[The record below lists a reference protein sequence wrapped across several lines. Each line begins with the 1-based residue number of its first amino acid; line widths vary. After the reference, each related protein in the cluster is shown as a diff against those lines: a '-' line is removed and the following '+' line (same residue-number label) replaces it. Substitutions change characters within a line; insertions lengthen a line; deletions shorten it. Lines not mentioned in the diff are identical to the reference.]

1 MAIDQSSTPA
11 TGARGR
17 RQFPDGFHHDAQE
30 ELLRGAAPVTTRP
43 YLPSSS
49 PTRRPTNAA
58 SNGGRRR
65 RHPRKD
71 ANPNANYYGVLADE
85 EDEFADAFDALD
97 LETETRKIITKEKE
111 RMTTR
116 ADVLRTFA
124 ESIAAC
130 ARKFDHGYAHAVA
143 NDFTRSL
150 LRHWNQFLHSGE
162 AAGFS
167 NEMPQPKLQPAQKPL
182 TKLPTDNQTA
192 RRKTVSFADVTK
204 AAAQQAPGDVH
215 IAPARRQPIATNNY
229 TDRRILLRLKE
240 GSSFFEKNNFQIRL
254 ALKEKLA
261 LDPQDIQDIKPTN
274 TGWALLARNG
284 EIQRKI
290 IESQGVWGPSM
301 DLDTAEKH
309 VEWHTYLIKDFPSEI
324 RSYDDSILDF
334 EKTIGEEIIAQTG
347 QTPVQWRRSSKPSPD
362 PTKTTLIIS
371 FDRPVRGNFRLLGL
385 GAYSFLLTKPK
396 RLVQCQNCWQFH
408 PPVRCTATKTCRTC
422 GVTDSHHDTEGCQA
436 TPKCT
441 NCYGPHRADYE
452 QCYARPRK
460 DGGTFRK
467 LSKSQRIHARN
478 LGADDY
484 RRQNMENLI
493 QPPEH
498 TSPQDDETA
507 TTNDQHADD
516 AEMVNVPERD
526 DTPPRQED
534 HQPAVGE
541 DDEMEDPETDRMHS
555 NCGAPEE
562 EETLEEARTK
572 SIEADHDSREQADER
587 NDITEDPQDA
597 QEAETEDDANTGNRE
612 NEEENVEEGSDESED
627 ESNDGG
633 DDQSNDESNGET
645 ADVADDTPEREE
657 TQEGQKDGNEVLAT
671 HKVNGV
677 LPHTFPPRTAT
688 RIVEG
693 FRRDP
698 SRVPSSKP
706 FPLKKRYIST
716 RAAQQIIP
724 SETTNPSSDAATGHE
739 IRVRSSPPQHSP
751 PSSPPQAA
759 RRRDQHT
766 KYQPVTIKIFQANVD
781 KGEENHSAA
790 LQLAFL
796 EGFNVVILQEP
807 STSYNKKK
815 QLCRTQY
822 HPGFLCFSPVDSW
835 HNNDTRPRVMTYVK
849 IDSKIRAEQVTPAK
863 HRDLLWVRVNGITI
877 LNTYNRPE
885 VESTLEVLEDWTPP
899 ENCVVAGDMNASH
912 ASWQSDRPASQDGNR
927 IYEWMERH
935 DLQLLNEPNEATT
948 MAKRYTRGST
958 IDLAFS
964 NIPEAM
970 ATVEIHLTTGS
981 LHYTIGIEIPNQEP
995 IQVTRGKVRVT
1006 TPDEIRAFGKH
1017 VGKAVKSLPSDLDS
1031 EAAIENM
1038 ARQLQ
1043 EILQNSARACGR
1055 VSGGRRAQ
1063 SYPWWNQECKDAH
1076 DDLRITRRIYENQ
1089 RGEEIQRARLRF
1101 CRVLR
1106 RTRQS
1111 FWRNTINEV
1120 TTAEGVYKLTRWM
1133 KPRQRLQPPPIQV
1146 GGMTYSTEMEK
1157 AMVLRKEKLERRDAS
1172 DDIPDAWQPYVDP
1185 AKGIPFAETISTKEI
1200 EKAVLRTG
1208 NTTPGSDG
1216 ITTKMLQ
1223 AAWSH
1228 IARPLTTLY
1237 NACLRLGY
1245 HPSVFKAA
1253 EVVMIPKLNKRD
1265 LSDVGSWRPISLLSC
1280 LSKGLERV
1288 IARRMAY
1295 AALKHGI
1302 LHPSQ
1307 AGALP
1312 KRSAVDIVASLIYD
1326 VEKALAA
1333 GKVATLVTEDVMGA
1347 FDAIL
1352 RNRMPAFC

>member
-167 NEMPQPKLQPAQKPL
+167 NEMPQPKLQSAQKPL

-309 VEWHTYLIKDFPSEI
+309 VEWHTYLIKDFPSEL

-534 HQPAVGE
+534 HQPAAGE

-759 RRRDQHT
+759 RL
-766 KYQPVTIKIFQANVD
+766 TIKIFQANVD

-807 STSYNKKK
+807 STSYNNKK
-815 QLCRTQY
+815 QLCRTQ
-822 HPGFLCFSPVDSW
+822 
-835 HNNDTRPRVMTYVK
+835 
-849 IDSKIRAEQVTPAK
+849 
-863 HRDLLWVRVNGITI
+863 
-877 LNTYNRPE
+877 PE

-1172 DDIPDAWQPYVDP
+1172 DDIPDAWQPTVDP

-1237 NACLRLGY
+1237 NACLRLG
-1245 HPSVFKAA
+1245 
-1253 EVVMIPKLNKRD
+1253 
-1265 LSDVGSWRPISLLSC
+1265 
-1280 LSKGLERV
+1280 
-1288 IARRMAY
+1288 
-1295 AALKHGI
+1295 
-1302 LHPSQ
+1302 
-1307 AGALP
+1307 
-1312 KRSAVDIVASLIYD
+1312 
-1326 VEKALAA
+1326 
-1333 GKVATLVTEDVMGA
+1333 
-1347 FDAIL
+1347 
-1352 RNRMPAFC
+1352 

>member
-116 ADVLRTFA
+116 ADVLSTFA

-130 ARKFDHGYAHAVA
+130 ARQFDHGYAHAVA

-182 TKLPTDNQTA
+182 TKLPTDNQTT

-309 VEWHTYLIKDFPSEI
+309 VEWHTYLIKDFPSEL

-526 DTPPRQED
+526 DTPTPQED
-534 HQPAVGE
+534 HQPAAGE
-541 DDEMEDPETDRMHS
+541 DVEMEDPETDRMHS

-562 EETLEEARTK
+562 EETTEEARTK

-587 NDITEDPQDA
+587 NDITKDPQDA
-597 QEAETEDDANTGNRE
+597 QEAETENDANTGNCE
-612 NEEENVEEGSDESED
+612 KEEENDEEGSDESDD

-645 ADVADDTPEREE
+645 ADVADDISEREE
-657 TQEGQKDGNEVLAT
+657 TQEGQKDGNEVLAI
-671 HKVNGV
+671 HKVSGV

-688 RIVEG
+688 RIIEG

-759 RRRDQHT
+759 RRRDQ
-766 KYQPVTIKIFQANVD
+766 
-781 KGEENHSAA
+781 
-790 LQLAFL
+790 
-796 EGFNVVILQEP
+796 
-807 STSYNKKK
+807 
-815 QLCRTQY
+815 
-822 HPGFLCFSPVDSW
+822 SP
-835 HNNDTRPRVMTYVK
+835 
-849 IDSKIRAEQVTPAK
+849 
-863 HRDLLWVRVNGITI
+863 
-877 LNTYNRPE
+877 
-885 VESTLEVLEDWTPP
+885 
-899 ENCVVAGDMNASH
+899 
-912 ASWQSDRPASQDGNR
+912 
-927 IYEWMERH
+927 
-935 DLQLLNEPNEATT
+935 
-948 MAKRYTRGST
+948 
-958 IDLAFS
+958 
-964 NIPEAM
+964 
-970 ATVEIHLTTGS
+970 
-981 LHYTIGIEIPNQEP
+981 
-995 IQVTRGKVRVT
+995 
-1006 TPDEIRAFGKH
+1006 
-1017 VGKAVKSLPSDLDS
+1017 
-1031 EAAIENM
+1031 
-1038 ARQLQ
+1038 
-1043 EILQNSARACGR
+1043 
-1055 VSGGRRAQ
+1055 
-1063 SYPWWNQECKDAH
+1063 
-1076 DDLRITRRIYENQ
+1076 
-1089 RGEEIQRARLRF
+1089 
-1101 CRVLR
+1101 
-1106 RTRQS
+1106 
-1111 FWRNTINEV
+1111 
-1120 TTAEGVYKLTRWM
+1120 
-1133 KPRQRLQPPPIQV
+1133 
-1146 GGMTYSTEMEK
+1146 
-1157 AMVLRKEKLERRDAS
+1157 
-1172 DDIPDAWQPYVDP
+1172 
-1185 AKGIPFAETISTKEI
+1185 
-1200 EKAVLRTG
+1200 
-1208 NTTPGSDG
+1208 
-1216 ITTKMLQ
+1216 
-1223 AAWSH
+1223 
-1228 IARPLTTLY
+1228 
-1237 NACLRLGY
+1237 
-1245 HPSVFKAA
+1245 
-1253 EVVMIPKLNKRD
+1253 PK
-1265 LSDVGSWRPISLLSC
+1265 
-1280 LSKGLERV
+1280 
-1288 IARRMAY
+1288 RRMTT
-1295 AALKHGI
+1295 
-1302 LHPSQ
+1302 
-1307 AGALP
+1307 
-1312 KRSAVDIVASLIYD
+1312 RS
-1326 VEKALAA
+1326 
-1333 GKVATLVTEDVMGA
+1333 TT
-1347 FDAIL
+1347 
-1352 RNRMPAFC
+1352 